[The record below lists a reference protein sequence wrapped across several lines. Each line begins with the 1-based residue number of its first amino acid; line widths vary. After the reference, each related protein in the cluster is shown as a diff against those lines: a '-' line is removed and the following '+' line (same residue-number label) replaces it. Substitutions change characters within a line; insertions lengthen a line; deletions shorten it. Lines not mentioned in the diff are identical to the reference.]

1 MASSCATMAQPKTI
15 SSINLLFMYVLL
27 ICLGGR
33 IATMAAA
40 TGDYENGNEHVG
52 VCYGLLGNNL
62 PSPPEAIQLIR
73 SKGIRKVRLYDPDAG
88 VLNALRNT
96 GIQVNVG
103 VSNDDLKRLA
113 EDLDFAKDWV
123 QRHILAYLPEV
134 DFRYITVGNEV
145 FGTTAEV
152 HAQYVGPAMGHV
164 YDAISSAGLQGKIM
178 VTTAVHMAVMG
189 TSYPPSAGSF
199 SDRAAP
205 FMRPVV
211 KFLVDTG
218 APLML
223 NVYPYF
229 TYKGMRQNLPYALF
243 TANSD
248 VVYDGQLRYRNLFDA
263 MVDSVYSALERY
275 GAGQVRIVVSESGWP
290 SGGENDGF
298 STIENARTYN
308 QNLVRHVAQ
317 GTPKRPG
324 TPIETYIFA
333 LFNENQKTPQGT
345 ENHFGLFYPNM
356 VPVYPIDFS

>member
-1 MASSCATMAQPKTI
+1 MA
-15 SSINLLFMYVLL
+15 
-27 ICLGGR
+27 
-33 IATMAAA
+33 
-40 TGDYENGNEHVG
+40 GNQHVG
-52 VCYGLLGNNL
+52 VCYGLVGNDL
-62 PSPPEAIQLIR
+62 PSPQDAIRLLQ

-103 VSNDDLKRLA
+103 VNNGDLKSLA
-113 EDLDFAKDWV
+113 EDLGFAYGWV
-123 QRHILAYLPEV
+123 GQNIQAYLPEV

-145 FGTTAEV
+145 FGTAAEV
-152 HAQYVGPAMGHV
+152 QAQYVGPAMGHV
-164 YDAISSAGLQGKIM
+164 YDVICSVGLQGKIM
-178 VTTAVHMAVMG
+178 VTTAVHMAVIG

-211 KFLVDTG
+211 KFISDTG

-229 TYKGMRQNLPYALF
+229 SYRDMRQNLPYALF
-243 TANSD
+243 TANYD
-248 VVYDGQLRYRNLFDA
+248 VVYDGELRYRSLFDA
-263 MVDSVYSALERY
+263 MVDSVHSALERY
-275 GAGQVRIVVSESGWP
+275 GAGHVPIVVSESGWP

-298 STIENARTYN
+298 STIDSAATYN

-324 TPIETYIFA
+324 QPIETYIFA
-333 LFNENQKTPQGT
+333 LFNENLKTPPGT

-356 VPVYPIDFS
+356 APVYPIDFS

>member
-1 MASSCATMAQPKTI
+1 MGEVPLFPSLDQSALS
-15 SSINLLFMYVLL
+15 NL
-27 ICLGGR
+27 
-33 IATMAAA
+33 AAVA
-40 TGDYENGNEHVG
+40 VIIFSRNNCNMESLRAAGNEHVG
-52 VCYGLLGNNL
+52 VCYGLLGDNL
-62 PSPPEAIQLIR
+62 PSPPKATQLIR
-73 SKGIRKVRLYDPDAG
+73 SKGIRKVRLYDPNAG
-88 VLNALRNT
+88 VLNALRGT

-103 VSNDDLKRLA
+103 VKNGDLKRLA

-123 QRHILAYLPEV
+123 RQNILAYLPEV

-145 FGTTAEV
+145 FGTGDE
-152 HAQYVGPAMGHV
+152 QNVGPAMGHV
-164 YDAISSAGLQGKIM
+164 YDAICSAGLQGKIL
-178 VTTAVHMAVMG
+178 VTTAVHMTVMAIP
-189 TSYPPSAGSF
+189 SYPPSTGSF
-199 SDRAAP
+199 SVNAAP

-229 TYKGMRQNLPYALF
+229 AYKGMQQKNLPYALF

-248 VVYDGQLRYRNLFDA
+248 VVDGQLRYRNLFDA

-275 GAGQVRIVVSESGWP
+275 GAGHVHIVVSESGWP
-290 SGGENDGF
+290 SGGEDDGF
-298 STIENARTYN
+298 SIIENARTYN
-308 QNLVRHVAQ
+308 QKLVRHVAQ

-333 LFNENQKTPQGT
+333 LFNENQKPPGT

-356 VPVYPIDFS
+356 TSVYPIDF